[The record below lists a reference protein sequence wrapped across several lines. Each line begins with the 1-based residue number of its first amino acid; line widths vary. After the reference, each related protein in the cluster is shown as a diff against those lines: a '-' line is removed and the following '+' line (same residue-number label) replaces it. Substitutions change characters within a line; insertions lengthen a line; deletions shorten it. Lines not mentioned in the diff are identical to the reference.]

1 MQKKWISGILFMIA
15 AAASAFPPGV
25 TVEPAGNLTICGLS
39 GGVIVFNKNWQQTKQ
54 NARNILAEP
63 GYPVPSEK
71 VYEHKGVL
79 KIPGTEGFT
88 FQQWVKEKKFLLR
101 HIFHETPQP
110 GWHFLPDSC
119 LEP

>member
-54 NARNILAEP
+54 SARNNLAAP
-63 GYPVPSEK
+63 GHGRPPLSAMGE
-71 VYEHKGVL
+71 
-79 KIPGTEGFT
+79 I
-88 FQQWVKEKKFLLR
+88 KKFLLR